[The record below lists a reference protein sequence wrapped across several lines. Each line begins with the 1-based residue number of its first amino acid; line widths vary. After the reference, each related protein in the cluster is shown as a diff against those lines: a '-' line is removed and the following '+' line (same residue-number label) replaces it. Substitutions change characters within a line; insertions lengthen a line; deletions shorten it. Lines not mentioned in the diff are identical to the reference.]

1 MAKLTETGFAGGVWT
16 GRLEGAAPAPGGDS
30 PALEV
35 LRDGR
40 AETGLSLSK
49 GKKDGVWEVRFPVPA
64 EALGSG
70 AVVFLFQLGGEVL
83 ASLPILAGPRAEDD
97 LRTEVALLRAELD
110 LVKRVLRAQA
120 RAAQD

>member
-1 MAKLTETGFAGGVWT
+1 MAKLTETGLAGGVWT
-16 GRLEGAAPAPGGDS
+16 GRLEGAAPAPGDS